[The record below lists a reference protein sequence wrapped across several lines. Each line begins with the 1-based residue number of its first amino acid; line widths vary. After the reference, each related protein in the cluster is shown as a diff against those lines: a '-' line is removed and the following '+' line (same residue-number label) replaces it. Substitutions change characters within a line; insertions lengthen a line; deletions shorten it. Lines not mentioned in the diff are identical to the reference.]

1 MRLTLYLFLFSTE
14 YIFNFLECSR
24 WHQNTWLKSY
34 RRSFVHFFFLYS
46 TDSLSAFL
54 VFGMGGK
61 RKNEENIAPRPQ
73 KALRMNTLG
82 GKFELF
88 F

>member
-1 MRLTLYLFLFSTE
+1 MRLTLYLFLFLTE

-24 WHQNTWLKSY
+24 RHQNMWLKSY
-34 RRSFVHFFFLYS
+34 WRSFMHFFFLYS

-61 RKNEENIAPRPQ
+61 CKNEENIAPHPQ
-73 KALRMNTLG
+73 KAPRMNTLG